1 VTTAPVP
8 HRLAGS
14 PGPLAAVHDLAL
26 LDLDGVVYVGPA
38 AVPRAVEAVAAIT
51 RAGMRVCYVTNNA
64 SRPPGTVAEHLVEL
78 GIPAVQGDVVTSA
91 QVAAALLAR
100 QVPAGAAVLVVGGTG
115 LREAVA
121 EQGLRPVATVAD
133 HPVAVVQGF
142 GPDVGWRD
150 LAEGAHAVRSGLPW
164 VATNLDATV
173 PTPAGPAPGNGT
185 LVHAVATAAGRRPD
199 QVAGKPE
206 PAAFLEAV
214 RRYGSSLPIVV
225 GDRLDTDLAGARAAG
240 IPGLAV
246 LTGIA
251 GVTDLL
257 TAPPALRPDHVG
269 RDLGALLET
278 HPPVTLDTATGS
290 AACRRATVTY
300 TGPAGAALA
309 VTLDTATVR
318 TDGEPGDDALDVLR
332 AACVLAWWVAD
343 ATGRPVDPAPVVAAV
358 LRLDPAA
365 GWAR

>member
-1 VTTAPVP
+1 VTTATVP
-8 HRLAGS
+8 YRLAGS
-14 PGPLAAVHDLAL
+14 AGPLAAVHDLAL
-26 LDLDGVVYVGPA
+26 LDLDGVVYVGPS
-38 AVPRAVEAVAAIT
+38 AVPGAVEAVEAVT

-78 GIPAVQGDVVTSA
+78 GIPAVAEDVVTSA

-115 LREAVA
+115 LREALR
-121 EQGLRPVATVAD
+121 EQGLRPVATVAE

-150 LAEGAHAVRSGLPW
+150 LAEGARAVRSGLPW

-173 PTPAGPAPGNGT
+173 PTAAGPAPGNGT

-214 RRYGSSLPIVV
+214 RRYGSTLPIVV

-251 GVTDLL
+251 GVTDVL
-257 TAPPALRPDHVG
+257 TAPPSQRPDHIG

-278 HPPVTLDTATGS
+278 HPPVTLDTDAASAT
-290 AACRRATVTY
+290 CRSVTVTY

-309 VTLDTATVR
+309 VTLDAAARSVDADPR
-318 TDGEPGDDALDVLR
+318 DHALDVLR
-332 AACVLAWWVAD
+332 AAAVLGWWVAD
-343 ATGRPVDPAPVVAAV
+343 ATGRPVDAAPVVEAV
-358 LRLDPAA
+358 LRLDPTA